1 MERVFRIGIWCQS
14 LSSGCG
20 MILESGG
27 SHVLHPIV
35 KVAARVDLHAA
46 LIQHFTFRH
55 CCLSFSLV
63 DCGFSRSVNGCGSAS
78 VTMD

>member
-1 MERVFRIGIWCQS
+1 
-14 LSSGCG
+14 

-78 VTMD
+78 VTMDWVPGVPDFIYGGLAWLSRF